1 MPFWIPS
8 REDIALIK
16 QAASTETG
24 LAAGRLILEPGRRC
38 NIMFDGVDSNINI
51 ALVTRQ
57 LDADEDWPED
67 TDLECPEDL
76 TVFKRGVT
84 LTDDGK
90 AIIDF
95 YVSNK
100 DGLHGNVTVYYNDS
114 KIQKI
119 EGYRVADSVLYQAR

>member
-24 LAAGRLILEPGRRC
+24 LALGRLILEPGARF
-38 NIMFDGVDSNINI
+38 NIDDESLERNINI
-51 ALVTRQ
+51 ALVTKFSN
-57 LDADEDWPED
+57 DSWDD
-67 TDLECPEDL
+67 TDLDSPYDL
-76 TVFKRGVT
+76 VEFLRGVT

-100 DGLHGNVTVYYNDS
+100 DGLHGNVVVYYSAGRIDRIIGFHVEN
-114 KIQKI
+114 
-119 EGYRVADSVLYQAR
+119 RVLYQAR

>member
-24 LAAGRLILEPGRRC
+24 LAAGRLILEPGARF
-38 NIMFDGVDSNINI
+38 NIDDENVERNINI
-51 ALVTRQ
+51 ALVTKC
-57 LDADEDWPED
+57 ADDSWDD
-67 TDLECPEDL
+67 TDLDSPYDL
-76 TVFKRGVT
+76 TEFKRGVT
-84 LTDDGK
+84 LTDNGA
-90 AIIDF
+90 AIVDF

-100 DGLHGNVTVYYNDS
+100 DGLHGNVTVYYSDN

-119 EGYRVADSVLYQAR
+119 AGYRANGRLLYQAR

>member
-1 MPFWIPS
+1 MPFWIPT
-8 REDIALIK
+8 REDITLIK

-24 LAAGRLILEPGRRC
+24 LTVGRLILEPGRRC

-57 LDADEDWPED
+57 HDADEEWHED

-76 TVFKRGVT
+76 TEFKRGVT

-90 AIIDF
+90 AIVDF
-95 YVSNK
+95 YVRNK
-100 DGLHGNVTVYYNDS
+100 DGLHGNVTVYYSDT

-119 EGYRVADSVLYQAR
+119 VGYRVADRILYQAR

>member
-38 NIMFDGVDSNINI
+38 NILVDDVESHINI
-51 ALVTRQ
+51 ATVTRC
-57 LDADEDWPED
+57 ADIDNDWHDD

-76 TVFKRGVT
+76 TEFKRGVT

-100 DGLHGNVTVYYNDS
+100 DGLHGNVTAYYSDN

-119 EGYRVADSVLYQAR
+119 EGYRVAGRILYQAR